1 MIKVLMAGVDRST
14 KGGMWSVA
22 ENYLKDEALRRQIRL
37 TYIPTA
43 SSGSKVKRLACFIGG
58 TARILANLIFARPDV
73 VHLHVSERGSVR
85 RKALIA
91 RMARSFGCRVAL
103 HMHGAEFQTWY
114 ESLDEKGRQRVRD
127 FLSGADRVLI
137 LGEYWR
143 GFIGGLTDAP
153 EKLRVLYNAVPVP
166 AENKFDPGA
175 AQLLFLGEVG
185 QRKGAYDLLQA
196 MQRIDAQ
203 LPPETQLI
211 LYGPNPD
218 GDIQARIDALQL
230 GSRVRYGGW
239 ADQQTKDAAF
249 AKTAVNILPSYHE
262 GLPMTLLE
270 AMARGIPCITTPVA
284 AIPEAVDDANGVLLP
299 PGDVP
304 ALADAVLRLVQEP
317 EARRAKSHSAYQ
329 RMKERFSMESHRTAL
344 MQIYQEMTEMRK

>member
-22 ENYLKDEALRRQIRL
+22 ENYLKDEALRQAIRL

-58 TARILANLIFARPDV
+58 TARILANLIFSRPDV

-91 RMARSFGCRVAL
+91 RMAHSFGCKVVL
-103 HMHGAEFQTWY
+103 HMHGAEFQPWY
-114 ESLDEKGRQRVRD
+114 EALDEAGQRRVRA

-143 GFIGGLTDAP
+143 TFIGGLMDAP

-166 AENKFDPGA
+166 AENKHDSDA

-185 QRKGAYDLLQA
+185 ERKGAYDLLRA

-203 LPPETQLI
+203 LPPKPLLT

-230 GSRVRYGGW
+230 NHRVRYCGW

-249 AKTAVNILPSYHE
+249 AQTAVNILPSYHE

-284 AIPEAVDDANGVLLP
+284 AIPEAVEDANGLLLS

-304 ALADAVLRLVQEP
+304 ALADAILRLVQDGEM
-317 EARRAKSHSAYQ
+317 RRAKSHCAYQ
-329 RMKERFSMESHRTAL
+329 RMRERFSMESHRTAL
-344 MQIYQEMTEMRK
+344 MQIYQETTEMRK